1 MSMSHEP
8 SPTPVPGKPP
18 FFRQAA
24 VLWTAGVIGTV
35 AVTPYLTELLSEEFA
50 KAEVKTGL
58 GLVALTG
65 IFILQTAV
73 LLGVTVGVGLWAA
86 RKVGLRAPVSEALV
100 QHQPVG
106 PVVKQFAILSV
117 VVGTATGFVV
127 ILLDLLV
134 FQPLLKGAELPKLT
148 EPALWKGALASL
160 YGGIVEEL
168 LCRLFLLS
176 VLALV
181 LMWLSGTRDG
191 LRPWVFWT
199 ANVLAALLFGLGHL
213 PAAASLLP
221 LTPVWVTRILILN
234 ALPGVVVGW
243 LFWKRGLEAAML
255 AHGVAD
261 LVLHVAT
268 PAVLRAADSS

>member
-1 MSMSHEP
+1 
-8 SPTPVPGKPP
+8 
-18 FFRQAA
+18 
-24 VLWTAGVIGTV
+24 LWVAGVIGTV
-35 AVTPYLTELLSEEFA
+35 AVTPYLTDLLSEQFT
-50 KAEVKTGL
+50 KAEAETGL
-58 GLVALTG
+58 GLVALAA
-65 IFILQTAV
+65 IFVLQTAV
-73 LLGVTVGVGLWAA
+73 LLGVTVVVGLWAA

-100 QHQPVG
+100 QRQPVG

-117 VVGTATGFVV
+117 VVGLATGLVV

-176 VLALV
+176 VLAL
-181 LMWLSGTRDG
+181 LLTWLSRTRDG

-221 LTPVWVTRILILN
+221 LTPVWVTRVLVLN
-234 ALPGVVVGW
+234 AVPGVVVGW

-255 AHGVAD
+255 AHGAAD
-261 LVLHVAT
+261 IVLHVVT
-268 PAVLRAADSS
+268 PAVLMQA